1 MGFYWSTH
9 FMYKPYLEEK
19 HCSWWCGQEVDV
31 YMYRLDLS
39 IRLKVTARLRPYCAA
54 CAGFL
59 IQDGSEYHK
68 PFKHDVL
75 LAAVTKAILNET
87 L

>member
-1 MGFYWSTH
+1 
-9 FMYKPYLEEK
+9 MYKPYIEEK
-19 HCSWWCGQEVDV
+19 HCSWWCSQEVDV

-39 IRLKVTARLRPYCAA
+39 ARLKVTAKLRPYCAS
-54 CAGFL
+54 CAEFL

-75 LAAVTKAILNET
+75 LATVTKAILNEI